1 MPTTTRNRRRR
12 RRPGKVAAKI
22 LRVVR
27 ERRRLLAIRAQ
38 IEAAYQA
45 ELAELHRVYVQHV
58 GQIDAQLRDI
68 DHGLAPQP
76 PRDDEAD

>member
-1 MPTTTRNRRRR
+1 MPTTTSNRAPPPPGQGRRQDTAR
-12 RRPGKVAAKI
+12 GARAAPAA
-22 LRVVR
+22 RHQA
-27 ERRRLLAIRAQ
+27 E

-58 GQIDAQLRDI
+58 AQIDAQLRDI

-76 PRDDEAD
+76 PRDEAD

>member
-12 RRPGKVAAKI
+12 RRSGKVAAKI

-27 ERRRLLAIRAQ
+27 ERRRLLAIRAE

>member
-1 MPTTTRNRRRR
+1 MMPTTTRNRRR

-27 ERRRLLAIRAQ
+27 ERRRLLAIRAE
-38 IEAAYQA
+38 IEADYQA

-58 GQIDAQLRDI
+58 AQIDAQLRDI

-76 PRDDEAD
+76 PRDEAD

>member
-1 MPTTTRNRRRR
+1 MMPTTTSNRRR

-27 ERRRLLAIRAQ
+27 ERRRLLAIKAE
-38 IEAAYQA
+38 IEAAYEA

-58 GQIDAQLRDI
+58 AQIDAQLRDI

-76 PRDDEAD
+76 PRDEAD